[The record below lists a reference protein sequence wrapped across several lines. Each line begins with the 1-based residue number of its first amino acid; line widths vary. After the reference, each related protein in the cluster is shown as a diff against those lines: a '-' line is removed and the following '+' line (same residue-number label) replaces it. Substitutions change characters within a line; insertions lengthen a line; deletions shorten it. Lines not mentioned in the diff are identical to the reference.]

1 MLKPILFILL
11 AFSISCIRFRCMDQ
25 LPASPTEKCQVIDSN
40 GIYYVQKCKNG
51 KICKEGEKFEK
62 GQYYGV
68 CIDFVLPLF
77 VGDACAANE
86 ECMSQN
92 CDGKKCDE
100 PKDSCVNDL
109 QCDYGKYCDTHK
121 TSDKTYKC
129 VDMLGEGKTCYSDNE
144 CGKFMKCSYDI
155 GSDTSTCQRIG
166 KIKKGNYASDPYL
179 CEYGYLHNGICA
191 EIKSVGLCERRT
203 AICAIDNSLGICQL
217 SSSDVQYEYYAL
229 AQIDEGTST
238 VYDYVDCRY
247 TSILDEVNYP
257 YFSDNKCKAFRDY
270 LSILN
275 EKYDDFDDDDKMWNF
290 NDIRLHGDNKDIKK
304 KLYIYQHP
312 AVYKFYDNDNDDVDC
327 VVDYLRQKDLNSS
340 WLKINQFLSL
350 IFLCLFI

>member
-1 MLKPILFILL
+1 
-11 AFSISCIRFRCMDQ
+11 MDQ
-25 LPASPTEKCQVIDSN
+25 LPASPSGKCQVMDGN

-51 KICKEGEKFEK
+51 KICKEGEDFNNGK
-62 GQYYGV
+62 YYGV

-121 TSDKTYKC
+121 TSDNTYKC
-129 VDMLGEGKTCYSDNE
+129 VDMLGEGKECYSDNE
-144 CGKFMKCSYDI
+144 CGKFMKCSKDS
-155 GSDTSTCQRIG
+155 GSSTGTCQRIG

-179 CEYGYLHNGICA
+179 CEYGYLYNGICS
-191 EIKSVGLCERRT
+191 EIKSVGLCEINT
-203 AICAIDNSLGICQL
+203 AICARDNSLFMCPPDDDDEIK
-217 SSSDVQYEYYAL
+217 YYAL
-229 AQIDEGTST
+229 AQIDNGTTT
-238 VYDYVDCRY
+238 VTDYVDCRY

-275 EKYDDFDDDDKMWNF
+275 EKYDDFDNDDKMWNF

-304 KLYIYQHP
+304 KLYLYQHP
-312 AVYKFYDNDNDDVDC
+312 AVYKFYDKDNDDVDC
-327 VVDYLRQKDLNSS
+327 VVDYLRQKDMNSS